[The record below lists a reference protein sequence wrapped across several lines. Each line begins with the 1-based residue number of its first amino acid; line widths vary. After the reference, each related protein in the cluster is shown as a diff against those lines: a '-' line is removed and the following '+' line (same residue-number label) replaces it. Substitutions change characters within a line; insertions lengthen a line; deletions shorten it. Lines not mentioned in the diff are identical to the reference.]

1 MRRAALVVSMVAATA
16 LAAGCGGGSGGSG
29 SGGSASG
36 TPVNGGTLRAGI
48 PDNPDY
54 LDPGLSYTNEGWEI
68 LEATNN
74 GLVTFKKAA
83 GGAGAQIVPD
93 IASAMPAVTDGGR
106 TYTFHVR
113 PNVMFSPPVSRAV
126 KPSDFKFSI
135 ERLFRVDSGGLAFF
149 TGIQG
154 ADAYAKTRKGGISG
168 IVAND
173 AKGTIT
179 FHLTQPDGTFLDY
192 MATPFAFV
200 LPTGTPSKDISTL
213 PQWRIATGPYRI
225 SSYTPKQQLVMT
237 RNPNFHQWTP
247 DSPGRPSELD
257 LGHDRDHARAV
268 GERDRRRPARLV
280 LRVGAARPADRA
292 QGPLPEP
299 GAPLHAQQHH
309 LLLDERA
316 PGAVQQ
322 AGRAPGRELRH
333 RRGRRSSR
341 SSAARA
347 RRPRT
352 SSRPGSARPS
362 SRTTCTPTTCRR
374 RAS

>member
-1 MRRAALVVSMVAATA
+1 MRRSGGALALLAAIV
-16 LAAGCGGGSGGSG
+16 LAAGCGGSGGVRRGGGSG
-29 SGGSASG
+29 SGP
-36 TPVNGGTLRAGI
+36 PVNGGTLRAGI

-93 IASAMPAVTDGGR
+93 IASAMPTVTDGGR

-113 PNVMFSPPVSRAV
+113 PNVMFSPPVNRAV

-135 ERLFRVDSGGLAFF
+135 ERLFRIDSGGLAFF
-149 TGIQG
+149 TGIKG

-200 LPTGTPSKDISTL
+200 LPTGH
-213 PQWRIATGPYRI
+213 A
-225 SSYTPKQQLVMT
+225 V
-237 RNPNFHQWTP
+237 
-247 DSPGRPSELD
+247 E
-257 LGHDRDHARAV
+257 GHLHPAAVAHRD
-268 GERDRRRPARLV
+268 
-280 LRVGAARPADRA
+280 
-292 QGPLPEP
+292 GPLP
-299 GAPLHAQQHH
+299 GVDLH
-309 LLLDERA
+309 
-316 PGAVQQ
+316 PQ
-322 AGRAPGRELRH
+322 A
-333 RRGRRSSR
+333 
-341 SSAARA
+341 AAR
-347 RRPRT
+347 
-352 SSRPGSARPS
+352 S
-362 SRTTCTPTTCRR
+362 
-374 RAS
+374 